1 MVRYTIAS
9 PTAGQT
15 LFEALTVEGMGPGSE
30 LQFRI
35 KLKEDIVV
43 D

>member
-1 MVRYTIAS
+1 M
-9 PTAGQT
+9 
-15 LFEALTVEGMGPGSE
+15 LFEALTVEGMGPGSD

-35 KLKEDIVV
+35 KLKEDGV

>member
-1 MVRYTIAS
+1 M
-9 PTAGQT
+9 

-35 KLKEDIVV
+35 KLKEDGV

>member
-1 MVRYTIAS
+1 MVRFTIAS
-9 PTAGQT
+9 PAAGQM

-35 KLKEDIVV
+35 KLKEDGV

>member
-9 PTAGQT
+9 PTAGQM
-15 LFEALTVEGMGPGSE
+15 LFEALTVEGMGTGSE

-35 KLKEDIVV
+35 KLKEDGVV

>member
-9 PTAGQT
+9 PTAGQM

-35 KLKEDIVV
+35 KLKEDGVQ